1 MPLRILPCRAVC
13 AGLALAGLSLSGC
26 STSQLVARGASPLIA
41 HGVAAMNRETDLELA
56 RASIPANLKMIE
68 ALLLADPGNVAYR
81 VQAAMGFYGYALGF
95 VEPDERDRAAELYQR
110 ARDHAQVALEH
121 AGITP
126 ATLTGDAAGLEQALA
141 RLDARAV
148 PALFWTASAW
158 GKWIELQL
166 DDPARLAELPRVES
180 LMQRVLALDER
191 IITAARTF
199 LACITADARPCLAAI
214 LPVMQPSTSIVRS
227 TQSEPVAIGW
237 GVSCALPVAA
247 DGEREA
253 FHATLGRDLTHQP
266 APTPNSILPT
276 RWQKQ
281 AADLLARRR
290 GIFDAQKPAQALIAL
305 TLLGSAAQRGRRLRA
320 QIRHAAPA
328 ARPG

>member
-1 MPLRILPCRAVC
+1 MPLRILTCRAVC
-13 AGLALAGLSLSGC
+13 AGLVLAGLSLSGC
-26 STSQLVARGASPLIA
+26 STSQLVARGASPLID

-95 VEPDERDRAAELYQR
+95 VEPDEHDRAAALYQR
-110 ARDHAQVALEH
+110 ARDHALVALER

-180 LMQRVLALDER
+180 LMQRVLALDETYYYGGAHLFFGVYYGGR
-191 IITAARTF
+191 APMFGGDFVRAARHF
-199 LACITADARPCLAAI
+199 DRAAALGQDRLLFVEVYRARYLLRQTGDRA
-214 LPVMQPSTSIVRS
+214 
-227 TQSEPVAIGW
+227 
-237 GVSCALPVAA
+237 
-247 DGEREA
+247 A
-253 FHATLGRDLTHQP
+253 FHATLKRVLDAPVGADPDLNL
-266 APTPNSILPT
+266 ANALA
-276 RWQKQ
+276 RKQ
-281 AADLLARRR
+281 AAELLNQEEDL
-290 GIFDAQKPAQALIAL
+290 F
-305 TLLGSAAQRGRRLRA
+305 
-320 QIRHAAPA
+320 
-328 ARPG
+328 